1 MADQKTILSTKAL
14 SIGYKN
20 GHEED
25 ALFSNLDLEAK
36 EGTLISL
43 LGENG
48 IGKSTLLR
56 TLSGLQLPLSG
67 EIFIGGQ
74 NLKNLNKSAL
84 AKVLSLVL
92 TQAPSGLNFTVEELV
107 SLGRFPYTSWTGRL
121 QSEDKKKVNDA
132 LEICEIT
139 HFKHKNIYQI
149 SDGQFQ
155 KTLIARAL
163 AQDCPLMVLDE
174 PTVHLDANNRYMII
188 NLLKKI
194 AKEDNRTI
202 IMSTHQISMAA
213 ELSDEIWLAKQKNNL
228 IVNTPEKLLQ
238 NNILQETFP
247 FVKY

>member
-20 GHEED
+20 GKEED
-25 ALFSNLDLEAK
+25 ALFSHLNLEAK

-67 EIFIGGQ
+67 EIFIGDQ
-74 NLKNLNKSAL
+74 NLKNLNKSDL

-121 QSEDKKKVNDA
+121 QAEDKKKVGDA

-139 HFKHKNIYQI
+139 HFKYKNIYQI

-163 AQDCPLMVLDE
+163 AQDCPLMILDE

-194 AKEDNRTI
+194 AKEDYRTI

-238 NNILQETFP
+238 NNVLQETFP